1 LALTRTRDYTV
12 WMNSV
17 CPHGLE
23 PIPLVGMA
31 LILPLAETSVH
42 AGFPS
47 PAEDY
52 LVKRIDLNAILIT
65 HPQATFVFRVAGD
78 SMREYGIFDGDM
90 LLIDRAIKPCHGHIV
105 VAVVDGEY
113 AVKQLYLRSGRL
125 KLKAGNPT
133 YPDIVPSDGQTVEVW
148 GVATSCI
155 KQFQR

>member
-1 LALTRTRDYTV
+1 
-12 WMNSV
+12 MNSIG
-17 CPHGLE
+17 PQALS
-23 PIPLVGMA
+23 PIPLASYPVM
-31 LILPLAETSVH
+31 LPLIGTSVH

-52 LVKRIDLNAILIT
+52 MEQRIDLNAILIT
-65 HPQATFVFRVAGD
+65 HPQASFIFRVAGE
-78 SMREYGIFDGDM
+78 SMREFGIFDGDM
-90 LLIDRAIKPCHGHIV
+90 LLVNRAIKPCHGHIV

-113 AVKQLYLRSGRL
+113 AVKQLYTRGGRF

-133 YPDIVPSDGQTVEVW
+133 YPEIVPMEGQTVEVW

>member
-1 LALTRTRDYTV
+1 MYSAIPHASTPVPLGSAALV
-12 WMNSV
+12 
-17 CPHGLE
+17 
-23 PIPLVGMA
+23 
-31 LILPLAETSVH
+31 LPQADTSVH

-78 SMREYGIFDGDM
+78 SMREFGIFDGDM
-90 LLIDRAIKPCHGHIV
+90 LLVNRAIKPSHGHIV

-113 AVKQLYLRSGRL
+113 AVKQLYLRGGRI

-133 YPDIVPSDGQTVEVW
+133 YPEIVPTEGQTVEVW
-148 GVATSCI
+148 GVVTCCI

>member
-1 LALTRTRDYTV
+1 
-12 WMNSV
+12 MHSI
-17 CPHGLE
+17 CPHAST
-23 PIPLVGMA
+23 PVPLDSAA
-31 LILPLAETSVH
+31 LLLPLANASVH

-52 LVKRIDLNAILIT
+52 QVRRIDLNSILIT
-65 HPQATFVFRVAGD
+65 HPQASFLFRVAGN
-78 SMREYGIFDGDM
+78 SMQEFGIFDGDM
-90 LLIDRAIKPCHGHIV
+90 LVVNRAIKPCHGHIV

-113 AVKQLYLRSGRL
+113 AVKQLYLRGGRL

-133 YPDIVPSDGQTVEVW
+133 YPEIVPSEGQTVEVW

>member
-1 LALTRTRDYTV
+1 
-12 WMNSV
+12 MNSI
-17 CPHGLE
+17 GLHALS
-23 PIPLVGMA
+23 PVPLASTALVLPLVG
-31 LILPLAETSVH
+31 TSVH

-52 LVKRIDLNAILIT
+52 AVQRIDLNAILIT
-65 HPQATFVFRVAGD
+65 HPQASFLFRVAGE
-78 SMREYGIFDGDM
+78 SMREFGIFDGDM
-90 LLIDRAIKPCHGHIV
+90 LVVNRAIKPCHGHIV

-113 AVKQLYLRSGRL
+113 AVKQLYLRGGRL

-133 YPDIVPSDGQTVEVW
+133 YPEIVPTEGQTVEVW